1 MVFTET
7 THPRRQYFSPATW
20 ELRLI
25 LFTIRSRIF
34 EKYILNRGQPRGLPL
49 IILGYWR
56 SQRAISAASTRPDRE
71 NCLGTAAAK
80 ITKKNPIFE
89 NDQILND
96 QSTADP
102 RCLIQSDYFEITF

>member
-1 MVFTET
+1 MKVFRET
-7 THPRRQYFSPATW
+7 TRQRKQYFTPPSW

-25 LFTIRSRIF
+25 LFTIRSSRLK
-34 EKYILNRGQPRGLPL
+34 KYILNRGQPRGLPL

-56 SQRAISAASTRPDRE
+56 SRRAISAASTRPDRE

-80 ITKKNPIFE
+80 ITQKNPIFE

-96 QSTADP
+96 Q
-102 RCLIQSDYFEITF
+102 